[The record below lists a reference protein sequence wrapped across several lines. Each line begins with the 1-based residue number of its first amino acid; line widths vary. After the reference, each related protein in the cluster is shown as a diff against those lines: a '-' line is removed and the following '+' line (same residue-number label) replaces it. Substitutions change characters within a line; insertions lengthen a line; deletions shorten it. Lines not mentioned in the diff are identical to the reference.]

1 MGGLCGQ
8 SSAGETRLRSP
19 AERPSWWTLNHAYQ
33 IPKRSVLAEITL
45 AGRTAP
51 LTLRLFLS
59 EQAATRAGGERPSDL
74 LNGSDGFLPASDNE
88 NRVVF
93 LHRQSV
99 LCLSV
104 DTNSEFG
111 GQHASAEDL
120 APEYAI
126 SIQVELLMDNG
137 DCVTGNLR
145 YLMPEGSRRL
155 QDLLNQPQ
163 EFLILRDGERARL
176 INKGHILRVAQV

>member
-1 MGGLCGQ
+1 MGGICGQ
-8 SSAGETRLRSP
+8 PSARETRLRFP
-19 AERPSWWTLNHAYQ
+19 AGRPARWILNHAYQ

-45 AGRTAP
+45 AGRAP

-74 LNGSDGFLPASDNE
+74 LNGPDGFLPASDSE

-93 LHRQSV
+93 LHRQAV

-104 DTNSEFG
+104 DADSEFG
-111 GQHASAEDL
+111 GEHASAEDL
-120 APEYAI
+120 APEHAI
-126 SIQVELLMDNG
+126 SAQVEILMDHG
-137 DCVTGNLR
+137 DCITGKLR

-155 QDLLNQPQ
+155 QDFLNEPPK
-163 EFLILRDGERARL
+163 FLILRDGERARF
-176 INKGHILRVAQV
+176 INKGHILRVAQP

>member
-1 MGGLCGQ
+1 M
-8 SSAGETRLRSP
+8 
-19 AERPSWWTLNHAYQ
+19 NHAYQ

-45 AGRTAP
+45 AGRTP

-59 EQAATRAGGERPSDL
+59 EQAATRTGGERLSDL
-74 LNGSDGFLPASDNE
+74 LNGPDGFLPASDSE

-93 LHRQSV
+93 LHRQAV

-104 DTNSEFG
+104 DADSEFG
-111 GQHASAEDL
+111 GEHASAEDL
-120 APEYAI
+120 APEHAI
-126 SIQVELLMDNG
+126 NIQVEILMDNG
-137 DCVTGNLR
+137 ECITGNLR

-163 EFLILRDGERARL
+163 KFLILRDGERAHL
-176 INKGHILRVAQV
+176 INKGHTLRVTQV